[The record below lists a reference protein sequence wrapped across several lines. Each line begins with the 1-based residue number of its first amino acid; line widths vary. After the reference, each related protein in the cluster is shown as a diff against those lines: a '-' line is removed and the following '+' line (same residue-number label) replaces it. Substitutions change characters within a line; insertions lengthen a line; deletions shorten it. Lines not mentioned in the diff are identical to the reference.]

1 MLSTQWP
8 SSLFE
13 LYKSV
18 SRELQTPRHTH
29 LKGFIVRTASLL
41 LKELNLIDSNT
52 MANIITFQT
61 QIASVMEVLA
71 NAAVAEIC
79 KLVEDSYTELQLE
92 ISQTQK
98 ENNHLKKK
106 LKLIEIRDSF
116 YRRAHKLR
124 NESTA
129 LTKTGGHEKAS
140 GRISVKIASLYNEDE
155 DETARSRKVSHLQP
169 ERIDE
174 SVENDEPDIVLIK
187 EERPGNERC
196 EQSERET
203 ETTEKPKDDS
213 LYRSAGV
220 FLTVRRDNFI
230 DQNTVQRC
238 HQESVEDDEPDVLII
253 KEERPDNMRCEQSER
268 ETETTENQDTQYG
281 AGVFVTV
288 HRDNFIDQDTVQHCH
303 QESNGMRPDH
313 LEDETPEMIDIG
325 ETTMERRCDG
335 DAETNLQPVPSFP
348 SWVSRRFDATTNH
361 PSYAESECNGGPSV
375 NQYLMYRGSADPMC
389 SYATPIDSN
398 GLSMP
403 DVEGHLT
410 HSVEG
415 NNISQSKHSRF
426 TPSFSVKQSDSSQM
440 QRKDKFICKHCGKAF
455 SQPSTLLLHQK
466 LHNRERLHH
475 CTLCG
480 KRFSQASSLKR
491 HHSIHRGE
499 KPFRCV
505 HCGKQFADQSNL
517 RKHVT
522 VHTGEKPYGCSLCG
536 KMFNQSSNLKTH
548 MRIHTREKPF
558 GCDRCGR
565 MFAHKYILVKHQQ
578 RICVSTGQF

>member
-1 MLSTQWP
+1 
-8 SSLFE
+8 
-13 LYKSV
+13 
-18 SRELQTPRHTH
+18 
-29 LKGFIVRTASLL
+29 
-41 LKELNLIDSNT
+41 

-98 ENNHLKKK
+98 ENSLLKKK
-106 LKLIEIRDSF
+106 LKVIEIRDSF

-124 NESTA
+124 SESTA
-129 LTKTGGHEKAS
+129 LTKTGVHDKTL
-140 GRISVKIASLYNEDE
+140 GRISVKIASLCNEDRDE
-155 DETARSRKVSHLQP
+155 DESARSCTVSHLQP
-169 ERIDE
+169 ERLDQ
-174 SVENDEPDIVLIK
+174 SVEDNEPDVLLIK
-187 EERPGNERC
+187 EERPASVRC

-203 ETTEKPKDDS
+203 QTTEKHKDDS
-213 LYRSAGV
+213 QYRSADV
-220 FLTVRRDNFI
+220 FVTVHRDNFI
-230 DQNTVQRC
+230 DQNTVQHC

-253 KEERPDNMRCEQSER
+253 KEERPDNLRCKQSER
-268 ETETTENQDTQYG
+268 ETETAENRNTQYG
-281 AGVFVTV
+281 SAAGVFATV

-303 QESNGMRPDH
+303 QESNGMQPDL
-313 LEDETPEMIDIG
+313 LEDENIEVNDIG
-325 ETTMERRCDG
+325 ETRMERRCDG
-335 DAETNLQPVPSFP
+335 DAGTNTQPVPSYP
-348 SWVSRRFDATTNH
+348 SWVSRQFDATTNH
-361 PSYAESECNGGPSV
+361 PSYAESESNGGPSV
-375 NQYLMYRGSADPMC
+375 NQYLMYRGRADPMC

-398 GLSMP
+398 DLPMP
-403 DVEGHLT
+403 DMEGNLT
-410 HSVEG
+410 HGDEG
-415 NNISQSKHSRF
+415 DNNSQSERSPF
-426 TPSFSVKQSDSSQM
+426 TPCFSFKQSDSPQM
-440 QRKDKFICKHCGKAF
+440 QRKDKFMCKHCGKAF
-455 SQPSTLLLHQK
+455 AQPSTLLLHQK

-517 RKHVT
+517 KKHVT
-522 VHTGEKPYGCSLCG
+522 VHTGEKPYGCNLCG

-578 RICVSTGQF
+578 RMCVSTGQF

>member
-1 MLSTQWP
+1 
-8 SSLFE
+8 
-13 LYKSV
+13 
-18 SRELQTPRHTH
+18 
-29 LKGFIVRTASLL
+29 
-41 LKELNLIDSNT
+41 

-61 QIASVMEVLA
+61 QIASVVEVLA

-98 ENNHLKKK
+98 ENNLLKKK
-106 LKLIEIRDSF
+106 LKVIEIRDSF
-116 YRRAHKLR
+116 YRRANKLR

-129 LTKTGGHEKAS
+129 LTKTGVHERAS
-140 GRISVKIASLYNEDE
+140 GRISVKIASLSNEGGDA
-155 DETARSRKVSHLQP
+155 DETARSNLQP
-169 ERIDE
+169 ERLDQ
-174 SVENDEPDIVLIK
+174 SVENDEPDILLIK
-187 EERPGNERC
+187 EERAGNERC
-196 EQSERET
+196 EQSET
-203 ETTEKPKDDS
+203 
-213 LYRSAGV
+213 
-220 FLTVRRDNFI
+220 
-230 DQNTVQRC
+230 
-238 HQESVEDDEPDVLII
+238 
-253 KEERPDNMRCEQSER
+253 

-303 QESNGMRPDH
+303 QESNGMRPDL
-313 LEDETPEMIDIG
+313 LEDETPEINDIG
-325 ETTMERRCDG
+325 ETTMERCCDG

-348 SWVSRRFDATTNH
+348 SWVSRRLDATTNH
-361 PSYAESECNGGPSV
+361 PSYAESECNRGPSV
-375 NQYLMYRGSADPMC
+375 NQYLMYRRSADPMC
-389 SYATPIDSN
+389 SYATPVDSN

-403 DVEGHLT
+403 DMEGHLT
-410 HSVEG
+410 HSDEG
-415 NNISQSKHSRF
+415 NNISQSERSRF
-426 TPSFSVKQSDSSQM
+426 TPSFSFKQSDSPQM

-455 SQPSTLLLHQK
+455 SQPSTFLVHQK

-517 RKHVT
+517 KKHVT
-522 VHTGEKPYGCSLCG
+522 VHTGEKPYGCNLCG

>member
-1 MLSTQWP
+1 
-8 SSLFE
+8 
-13 LYKSV
+13 
-18 SRELQTPRHTH
+18 
-29 LKGFIVRTASLL
+29 
-41 LKELNLIDSNT
+41 

-61 QIASVMEVLA
+61 QIASVVEVLA

-98 ENNHLKKK
+98 ENNLLKKK
-106 LKLIEIRDSF
+106 LKVIEIRDSF
-116 YRRAHKLR
+116 YRRANKLR

-129 LTKTGGHEKAS
+129 LTKTGVHERAS
-140 GRISVKIASLYNEDE
+140 GRISVKIASLSNEGGDA
-155 DETARSRKVSHLQP
+155 DETARSNLQP
-169 ERIDE
+169 ERLDQ
-174 SVENDEPDIVLIK
+174 SVENDEPDILLIK
-187 EERPGNERC
+187 EERAGNERC
-196 EQSERET
+196 EQSETET
-203 ETTEKPKDDS
+203 ETTENHKDD
-213 LYRSAGV
+213 RSAGV
-220 FLTVRRDNFI
+220 FVTIRRDNFI
-230 DQNTVQRC
+230 DQNTVQHC

-268 ETETTENQDTQYG
+268 ETETTEN
-281 AGVFVTV
+281 
-288 HRDNFIDQDTVQHCH
+288 R
-303 QESNGMRPDH
+303 
-313 LEDETPEMIDIG
+313 
-325 ETTMERRCDG
+325 ETTMERCCDG

-348 SWVSRRFDATTNH
+348 SWVSRRLDATTNH
-361 PSYAESECNGGPSV
+361 PSYAESECNRGPSV
-375 NQYLMYRGSADPMC
+375 NQYLMYRRSADPMC
-389 SYATPIDSN
+389 SYATPVDSN

-403 DVEGHLT
+403 DMEGHLT
-410 HSVEG
+410 HSDEG
-415 NNISQSKHSRF
+415 NNISQSERSRF
-426 TPSFSVKQSDSSQM
+426 TPSFSFKQSDSPQM

-455 SQPSTLLLHQK
+455 SQPSTFLVHQK

-517 RKHVT
+517 KKHVT
-522 VHTGEKPYGCSLCG
+522 VHTGEKPYGCNLCG

>member
-1 MLSTQWP
+1 
-8 SSLFE
+8 
-13 LYKSV
+13 
-18 SRELQTPRHTH
+18 
-29 LKGFIVRTASLL
+29 
-41 LKELNLIDSNT
+41 

-61 QIASVMEVLA
+61 QIASVVEVLA

-98 ENNHLKKK
+98 ENNLLKKK
-106 LKLIEIRDSF
+106 LKVIEIRDSF
-116 YRRAHKLR
+116 YRRANKLR

-129 LTKTGGHEKAS
+129 LTKTGVHERAS
-140 GRISVKIASLYNEDE
+140 GRISVKIASLSNEGGDA
-155 DETARSRKVSHLQP
+155 DETARSNLQP
-169 ERIDE
+169 ERLDQ
-174 SVENDEPDIVLIK
+174 SVENDEPDILLIK
-187 EERPGNERC
+187 EERAGNERC
-196 EQSERET
+196 EQSETET
-203 ETTEKPKDDS
+203 ETTENHKDD
-213 LYRSAGV
+213 RSAGV
-220 FLTVRRDNFI
+220 FVTIRRDNFI
-230 DQNTVQRC
+230 DQNTVQHC

-303 QESNGMRPDH
+303 QESNGMRPDL
-313 LEDETPEMIDIG
+313 LEDETPEINDIG
-325 ETTMERRCDG
+325 ETTMERCCDG

-348 SWVSRRFDATTNH
+348 SWVSRRLDATTNH
-361 PSYAESECNGGPSV
+361 PSYAESECNRGPSV
-375 NQYLMYRGSADPMC
+375 NQYLMYRRSADPMC
-389 SYATPIDSN
+389 SYATPVDSN

-403 DVEGHLT
+403 DMEGHLT
-410 HSVEG
+410 HSDEG
-415 NNISQSKHSRF
+415 NNISQSERSRF
-426 TPSFSVKQSDSSQM
+426 TPSFSFKQSDSPQM

-455 SQPSTLLLHQK
+455 SQPSTFLVHQK

-480 KRFSQASSLKR
+480 
-491 HHSIHRGE
+491 
-499 KPFRCV
+499 
-505 HCGKQFADQSNL
+505 
-517 RKHVT
+517 
-522 VHTGEKPYGCSLCG
+522 EKPYGCNLCG

>member
-1 MLSTQWP
+1 
-8 SSLFE
+8 
-13 LYKSV
+13 
-18 SRELQTPRHTH
+18 
-29 LKGFIVRTASLL
+29 
-41 LKELNLIDSNT
+41 

-61 QIASVMEVLA
+61 QIASVVEVLA

-98 ENNHLKKK
+98 ENNLLKKK
-106 LKLIEIRDSF
+106 LKVIEIRDSF
-116 YRRAHKLR
+116 YRRANKLR

-129 LTKTGGHEKAS
+129 LTKTGVHERAS
-140 GRISVKIASLYNEDE
+140 GRISVKIASLSNEGGDA
-155 DETARSRKVSHLQP
+155 DETARSNLQP
-169 ERIDE
+169 ERLDQ
-174 SVENDEPDIVLIK
+174 SVENDEPDILLIK
-187 EERPGNERC
+187 EERAGNERC
-196 EQSERET
+196 EQSET
-203 ETTEKPKDDS
+203 
-213 LYRSAGV
+213 
-220 FLTVRRDNFI
+220 
-230 DQNTVQRC
+230 
-238 HQESVEDDEPDVLII
+238 
-253 KEERPDNMRCEQSER
+253 
-268 ETETTENQDTQYG
+268 ETETTENHTQYG

-303 QESNGMRPDH
+303 QESNGMRPDL
-313 LEDETPEMIDIG
+313 LEDETPEINDIG
-325 ETTMERRCDG
+325 ETTMERCCDG

-348 SWVSRRFDATTNH
+348 SWVSRRLDATTNH
-361 PSYAESECNGGPSV
+361 PSYAESECNRGPSV
-375 NQYLMYRGSADPMC
+375 NQYLMYRRSADPMC
-389 SYATPIDSN
+389 SYATPVDSN

-403 DVEGHLT
+403 DMEGHLT
-410 HSVEG
+410 HSDEG
-415 NNISQSKHSRF
+415 NNISQSERSRF
-426 TPSFSVKQSDSSQM
+426 TPSFSFKQSDSPQM

-455 SQPSTLLLHQK
+455 SQPSTFLVHQK

-517 RKHVT
+517 KKHVT
-522 VHTGEKPYGCSLCG
+522 VHTGEKPYGCNLCG